1 MVRGL
6 CLAARSSR
14 KSADDLGNA
23 AHHPTTALVLQH
35 ESSVHTDV

>member
-6 CLAARSSR
+6 CLAAGSSR
-14 KSADDLGNA
+14 EGADDLGNA

-35 ESSVHTDV
+35 KVSVHAGV